1 VGFRH
6 LGFRNLSAALLCA
19 AICAAALAGCVSVD
33 TNVSRDTSAADLTAV
48 VSAEQLPLNYFQFYG
63 SHNSYKTAIP
73 AAGLA
78 QLRAVN
84 PQAALALEYWHA
96 PIASQLDAGLR
107 VLEFDVFYDPQQRLF
122 KRGSDFPVLHV
133 QNIDTGSHCINLG
146 ECLASVVDWSLA
158 NPDHEP
164 LMISF
169 NAKTDVIDQ
178 PGFIRPNE
186 FDATAWQAFDGVLRE
201 SLGARVINPAEVL
214 APGGPQWPAL
224 GEARGRV
231 LLLLD
236 EGPAK
241 HTAYLAAVAKPAL
254 FANLPADDPRAAI
267 RVINDPVAGAK
278 DIARALRRGM
288 LVRTRADAD
297 TAEARTG
304 STTRRDAAFA
314 SGAQFIS
321 TDYYLMASHFGT
333 NYQVLLPGGGAI
345 RCNPEVTHRA
355 CKK

>member
-1 VGFRH
+1 MS
-6 LGFRNLSAALLCA
+6 RNKRAGVLCA
-19 AICAAALAGCVSVD
+19 GLFVLGLAGCAGGNTSVPR
-33 TNVSRDTSAADLTAV
+33 SSPAAGSEAL
-48 VSAEQLPLNYFQFYG
+48 VSAEQLPLNYFQFLG

-73 AAGLA
+73 PATLA

-84 PQAALALEYWHA
+84 PQAALALDYWHA
-96 PIASQLDAGLR
+96 PIAAQLDAGLR

-122 KRGSDFPVLHV
+122 GRAGDFPVVHV

-186 FDATAWQAFDGVLRE
+186 FDMTAWQEFDGVLRE
-201 SLGARVINPAEVL
+201 SLGARIINPAEVL
-214 APGGPQWPAL
+214 APDGPKWPAL
-224 GEARGRV
+224 SEARGRV

-241 HTAYLAAVAKPAL
+241 HATYLAAVAKPAL
-254 FANLPADDPRAAI
+254 FANVPADDPRAAI
-267 RVINDPVAGAK
+267 RVINDPLSGAK
-278 DIARALRRGM
+278 EIALALQRGL

-314 SGAQFIS
+314 SGAQFVS
-321 TDYYLMASHFGT
+321 TDYYIAASHFGT
-333 NYQVLLPGGGAI
+333 DYQVTLPGGGAI
-345 RCNPEVTHRA
+345 RCNPKVTHKV
-355 CKK
+355 CKD